1 MHWLA
6 VLAYA
11 AVTRKLIQRYRR
23 GLDVDVILAD
33 PEHVRTLVQF
43 ELADPAHARAL
54 LAAIAEALALDG
66 WVVEDHARSVDR
78 PRTELAI
85 RARKGEREL
94 DVVRL
99 VAGDRYTLELT
110 RAWTGADLGAP
121 TRAML
126 IRIHDVLAGDPR
138 VLRLGWH
145 QRQDRALAIPHAAPV
160 AM

>member
-11 AVTRKLIQRYRR
+11 AVARKLIQRYRR

-33 PEHVRTLVQF
+33 PEHVRTLAQF
-43 ELADPAHARAL
+43 ELADPAHARSL
-54 LAAIAEALALDG
+54 LVAIAEALELDG
-66 WVVEDHARSVDR
+66 WVVEDN
-78 PRTELAI
+78 AI

-99 VAGDRYTLELT
+99 VANDRARYTLELT
-110 RAWTGADLGAP
+110 RAWTGAELGAP

-160 AM
+160 AL

>member
-11 AVTRKLIQRYRR
+11 AVARKLIQRYRR

-33 PEHVRTLVQF
+33 PEHVRTLAQF
-43 ELADPAHARAL
+43 ELADPSHARML
-54 LAAIAEALALDG
+54 LVAIAEALSLDG
-66 WVVEDHARSVDR
+66 WVVEDDR
-78 PRTELAI
+78 DTIAI

-99 VAGDRYTLELT
+99 VAGTRYTLELT
-110 RAWTGADLGAP
+110 RAWTGAELGAP

>member
-11 AVTRKLIQRYRR
+11 AVARKLIQRYRR

-33 PEHVRTLVQF
+33 PEHVRTLAQF
-43 ELADPAHARAL
+43 ELADPSHARAL
-54 LAAIAEALALDG
+54 LVAIAEALQLDG
-66 WVVEDHARSVDR
+66 WVVEDN
-78 PRTELAI
+78 AI

-99 VAGDRYTLELT
+99 VPSDRDRYTLELT
-110 RAWTGADLGAP
+110 RAWTGAELGAP